1 MIASTPTRDLTQI
14 DFTALP
20 DSPKHP
26 GAAPRLV
33 FLSSGFHLSNR
44 GELTA
49 ALALPSGATTE
60 DILIAGWERWGEA
73 LPDTLRG
80 AFAFALY
87 LPQTRAIFAARD
99 IFGLSPLYYAWQEDS
114 LILGSASRAVRSLL
128 PGQGSFNELM
138 LTDFVNEQFLETD
151 QTFFNE
157 IARLPQ
163 AHCLRAT
170 RGDIATER
178 YWRIEDVA
186 QNHSPDD
193 APQRFRALFDAAV
206 ADCVTKGA
214 HDQRGGKDPVLLI
227 SGGMDSSAIA
237 ASMRAQDPKRD
248 IHAAAMTFHE
258 TPVWE
263 DKPYLADI
271 ASHAALNLDEV
282 PSDNHN
288 PLTDMERWLAVMDG
302 PYLPR
307 GWSISGR
314 LLPMLRAKGFTR
326 ILSGHG
332 GDEIVS
338 FGFGRLNEMAIAG
351 RWLELFKTTRASS
364 GLLSGGAWARW
375 RTFQRYLVHIPA
387 YRALRNLRAKLKAN
401 PSKAARSVNSS
412 AQHAQEWLAP
422 SLAAKMDL
430 SRYDQPSVA
439 TQRHHTERMMH
450 EEAMTLGVQPLSLEV
465 FAVCAEASD
474 VEVRFPFYDRDLL
487 ELCLSLTSDWKLRDG
502 LSRYVLRAA
511 MGEDLPRS
519 IRERVNK
526 HDFLASFLGGL
537 WQARDEVEHWTDPDR
552 PGLTDFIN
560 RETLVAL
567 RARLSQNEMSYEW
580 AEANFLWRVAV
591 LGMWLEIA
599 KQPLERP
606 TLEPV
611 IKE

>member
-1 MIASTPTRDLTQI
+1 MIVSTSARDLTQI
-14 DFTALP
+14 DFAALQ
-20 DSPKHP
+20 DSPSATSGP
-26 GAAPRLV
+26 PRLV
-33 FLSSGFHLSNR
+33 FLSSGFDLTNR
-44 GELTA
+44 EEVMA
-49 ALALPSGATTE
+49 ALQLPSGAAAE
-60 DILIAGWERWGEA
+60 DILRAGWERWDEE
-73 LPDTLRG
+73 LPDKLRG

-87 LPQTRAIFAARD
+87 LPQTRTIFAARD
-99 IFGLSPLYYAWQEDS
+99 IFGLSPLYYAWQKGS
-114 LILGSASRAVRSLL
+114 LILGSASQAVRSLL
-128 PGQGSFNELM
+128 PGHGTLNELM
-138 LTDFVNEQFLETD
+138 LADFVSEQFIETD
-151 QTFFNE
+151 QTFFTE

-163 AHCLRAT
+163 AHVMRAT
-170 RGDIATER
+170 SDGHFAER

-186 QNHSPDD
+186 RDQSPDD
-193 APQRFRALFDAAV
+193 APERFRALFDAAV
-206 ADCVTKGA
+206 ADCT
-214 HDQRGGKDPVLLI
+214 RNTDPVLLI

-237 ASMRAQDPKRD
+237 ASMRAQDPNAD
-248 IHAAAMTFHE
+248 IHAAAMTFHA
-258 TPVWE
+258 TAIWE
-263 DKPYLADI
+263 DEPYLADI
-271 ASHAALNLDEV
+271 TSHASLNLDEV

-288 PLTDMERWLAVMDG
+288 PLADMEHWLAVMDG

-314 LLPMLRAKGFTR
+314 LLPMMRGKGFKR

-338 FGFGRLNEMAIAG
+338 FGFGRLNELAMAG
-351 RWLELFKTTRASS
+351 RWLELYKTTRASS
-364 GLLSGGAWARW
+364 GLLSGGAWTRW

-387 YRALRNLRAKLKAN
+387 YRALRNLRAKLKTG
-401 PSKAARSVNSS
+401 PSKTAKSVNSS
-412 AQHAQEWLAP
+412 AQYAQEWLAP
-422 SLAAKMDL
+422 SLTQTIDL
-430 SRYDQPSVA
+430 SRYDRPSVA
-439 TQRHHTERMMH
+439 SKRDHTERMMH

-474 VEVRFPFYDRDLL
+474 VDIRFPFYDRDLL

-526 HDFLASFLGGL
+526 HDFLESFLRGL
-537 WQARDEVEHWTDPDR
+537 WEAKDQLKHWTDPDR
-552 PGLTDFIN
+552 PGLTDFVN
-560 RETLVAL
+560 RDTLSAL